1 LKHPVRLTALAEAD
15 IAQAFRWY
23 EAKKPY
29 LGEEFIERVEEAI
42 EKIAQEVLWRS
53 HHQVA
58 NGPRY

>member
-42 EKIAQEVLWRS
+42 EKIAQIPLYMR
-53 HHQVA
+53 
-58 NGPRY
+58 N